1 MKTFENVFSEM
12 TSPTALFDAW
22 WQFRRG
28 KAKRHDVQE
37 FGRFLEKN
45 VFRLH
50 RDLHAKRYRHGA
62 YESFYVH
69 DPKVRHIRKASVR
82 DRLVHQTVSS
92 ALSRI
97 YEPRFI
103 EHAYSSRIGKGTHR
117 GVNALRDMTR
127 KVSRNYTGPCWALKC
142 DVRKFYDTVD
152 HDILLH
158 LLGQTVRDSDALWL
172 TDEIVRSFYLEGT
185 AGKGVP
191 IGNLT
196 SQIFTNVYL
205 NELDQ
210 FIKHRLRV
218 KFYLRYADDLVA
230 LSERKADLQE
240 LLVQIERFLHEN
252 LRLTL
257 HPQKIVLRPLEQ
269 GIDFLGYVTL
279 PRHRMLR
286 TTTERRMRRRIGEKH
301 VLYCSGG
308 ITEESLNQCLQS
320 YLGIMSHADTY
331 ELGREVKNQF
341 CWR

>member
-1 MKTFENVFSEM
+1 MKKFENVFPEM
-12 TSPTALFDAW
+12 TSPAALFEAW

-28 KAKRHDVQE
+28 KAKRRDVQE
-37 FGRFLEKN
+37 FGRLLEKN
-45 VFRLH
+45 VFRLS
-50 RDLHAKRYRHGA
+50 RDLQAKRYRHGA
-62 YESFYVH
+62 YESFCVH

-82 DRLVHQTVSS
+82 DRLVHQTVTN

-117 GVNALRDMTR
+117 GINALRAMTW
-127 KVSRNYTGPCWALKC
+127 KASRNYTRPCWALKC
-142 DVRKFYDTVD
+142 DIRKFYDTVD

-158 LLGQTVRDSDALWL
+158 LLGQTVRDDNARWL
-172 TDEIVRSFYLEGT
+172 VGEIIRSFHVEGA

-218 KFYLRYADDLVA
+218 RFYLRYADDLVLLSPRKGELQA
-230 LSERKADLQE
+230 LLPE
-240 LLVQIERFLHEN
+240 IERFLREN
-252 LRLTL
+252 LSLTL
-257 HPQKIVLRPLEQ
+257 HPQKLVLRPIEQ

-279 PRHRMLR
+279 PHHRVLR
-286 TTTERRMRRRIGEKH
+286 TTTRRRMERRLREKH
-301 VLYCSGG
+301 VLYCNGG
-308 ITEESLNQCLQS
+308 VSPPKVHKLS
-320 YLGIMSHADTY
+320 
-331 ELGREVKNQF
+331 
-341 CWR
+341 